1 MCSSK
6 ALCSSTDAVVVTQP
20 IALWHWMLC
29 LLQQIPNVSPTGQ
42 YTTAIP
48 LFIILCISAI
58 KEIFEDI
65 VSDVDHSQTF

>member
-1 MCSSK
+1 M
-6 ALCSSTDAVVVTQP
+6 
-20 IALWHWMLC
+20 C

-48 LFIILCISAI
+48 LFIILCISAL

-65 VSDVDHSQTF
+65 VSDVDLSSFFDV

>member
-1 MCSSK
+1 M
-6 ALCSSTDAVVVTQP
+6 
-20 IALWHWMLC
+20 C

-48 LFIILCISAI
+48 LFIILCISAL

-65 VSDVDHSQTF
+65 VSDVDLSSFFDVRFFVVNAQ

>member
-1 MCSSK
+1 M
-6 ALCSSTDAVVVTQP
+6 
-20 IALWHWMLC
+20 C

-48 LFIILCISAI
+48 LFIILCISAL

-65 VSDVDHSQTF
+65 VSDVGLSSFFDVRFFVVNAQ

>member
-1 MCSSK
+1 
-6 ALCSSTDAVVVTQP
+6 V
-20 IALWHWMLC
+20 C

-48 LFIILCISAI
+48 LFIILCISAL

-65 VSDVDHSQTF
+65 VSDVDLSSFFDVRFFVVNAQ